1 MFLKISR
8 LFMKMTIYRDGGI
21 AAGTPATNT
30 ETNVLL
36 AFLVDVPVPA

>member
-1 MFLKISR
+1 MFLKLSR

-21 AAGTPATNT
+21 AAGTPAMKT

-36 AFLVDVPVPA
+36 AFLVPVPLL